1 MSTLMLSATQQ
12 VAGASSGVP
21 RRGQRDQ
28 RELRN
33 EQTIVAQS
41 LRSEMVICSLW
52 SVDFALSCKERR
64 ANTQPRL
71 HRTSD
76 VRVRRLR
83 IGMCNCKLRVL
94 PKCCQAEA
102 RGSNLIRLYIHAV
115 PLVIASVGR
124 LLPAPTCCQ
133 QQTQTQQSAHECPR
147 RRTEGARPAWPPA
160 GHTRQPHRWPREC
173 QPGP

>member
-33 EQTIVAQS
+33 D
-41 LRSEMVICSLW
+41 RSSIAEICSLW

-83 IGMCNCKLRVL
+83 IGMCNCKFKLR
-94 PKCCQAEA
+94 CCQNVAKH
-102 RGSNLIRLYIHAV
+102 GSNLIIVYIHAV

-147 RRTEGARPAWPPA
+147 RRTEGARPAWRPA